1 MVINGKPGTIRVE
14 FFGPFR
20 EFGTEL
26 ELSLE
31 GEVGFQELIDRLAAE
46 LGEAF
51 RERAM
56 KRNTTF
62 ILNKNSIRRKGWSEI
77 RMKPGDHV
85 AFALILGGG

>member
-1 MVINGKPGTIRVE
+1 MVVNGEPGTIRVE

-31 GEVGFQELIDRLAAE
+31 GELGYQEIIDRLAGE

-62 ILNKNSIRRKGWSEI
+62 ILNKNVIRRKGLSEI
-77 RMKPGDHV
+77 RMKPGDQI
-85 AFALILGGG
+85 AFALVLGGG